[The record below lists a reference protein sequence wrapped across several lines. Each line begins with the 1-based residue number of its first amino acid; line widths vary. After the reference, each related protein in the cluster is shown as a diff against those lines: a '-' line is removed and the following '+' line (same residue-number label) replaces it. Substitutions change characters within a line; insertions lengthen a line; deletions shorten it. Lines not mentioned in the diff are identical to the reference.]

1 MGVGGRTIAEAKKN
15 ISSHEFNIWIAY
27 MRNKGMLVTD
37 KPEHDNKLTEQ
48 QKLLLKLNPSTVV
61 K

>member
-15 ISSHEFNIWIAY
+15 LDIQEFNTWIAY
-27 MRNKGMLVTD
+27 MTKRGMLSPS
-37 KPEHDNKLTEQ
+37 KPENSQKLTEQ